1 MINTAAARASLRST
15 TRTVATTTTTMSRIR
30 KRPASSFPLPAP
42 MLAQSQ
48 AHAQLPL
55 RRTFATAANFTECC
69 NKPGGCEHNPAGQQ
83 HQDTYTH
90 NHTHTHT
97 HNHDHG
103 TAAAEADTCWA
114 CGRPMGCCKFFCDCG
129 KIQPVVG
136 HCSYFD
142 TFHLPRAYD
151 LDVKALEKT
160 FFDLQ
165 KDMHPDRY
173 GQKSRT
179 ERDVSASN
187 STYLNGAYRTLKD
200 PTLRAKYLL
209 KLEGISAL
217 DEKSKTADPALL
229 MEIMDLREQ
238 VEEAHSAR
246 ALRELMKK
254 NREAI
259 LAVKKEIAQVYREKA
274 WPRMV
279 ALTNRLQYLS
289 KVEYEAR
296 EKLDLFEDEEEAKEE
311 VGRNAHG
318 KEQHA

>member
-1 MINTAAARASLRST
+1 MIYTAAARAVLR
-15 TRTVATTTTTMSRIR
+15 TTTTTWSVTTTTITTMSRIR
-30 KRPASSFPLPAP
+30 KRPAFSFPLPPAP
-42 MLAQSQ
+42 MLAQ
-48 AHAQLPL
+48 HAQLQLLPL
-55 RRTFATAANFTECC
+55 RRRTFATATNFTECC
-69 NKPGGCEHNPAGQQ
+69 NKLGGCEHNPAGQQ
-83 HQDTYTH
+83 QYQDTQDHTD
-90 NHTHTHT
+90 THTPT
-97 HNHDHG
+97 HDH
-103 TAAAEADTCWA
+103 TDTCWA
-114 CGRPMGCCKFFCDCG
+114 CGAPMGCCKFFCDCG

-142 TFHLPRAYD
+142 TFHLPRTYD

-160 FFDLQ
+160 FFELQ

-246 ALRELMKK
+246 ALRELMEK
-254 NREAI
+254 NRESI
-259 LAVKKEIAQVYREKA
+259 LGVKKKIAQAYREKA

-289 KVEYEAR
+289 KVEFEAR
-296 EKLDLFEDEEEAKEE
+296 EKLDLFEDEEEGKE
-311 VGRNAHG
+311 VGGNG